1 MEAKEKITS
10 ILKMIVFIIFNFNE
24 KNGLIYDS

>member
-1 MEAKEKITS
+1 MEAKGKNYKHFENDCI
-10 ILKMIVFIIFNFNE
+10 IIFNFNE